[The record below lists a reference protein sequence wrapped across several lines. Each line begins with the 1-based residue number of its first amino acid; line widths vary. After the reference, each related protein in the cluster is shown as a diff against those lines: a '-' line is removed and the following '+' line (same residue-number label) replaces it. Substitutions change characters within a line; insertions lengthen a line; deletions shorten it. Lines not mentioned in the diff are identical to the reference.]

1 MLKSRVFTCVL
12 GLAGMFL
19 AGEAM
24 AMRSGGFGNAP
35 VKDQN
40 WRVGAVDV
48 ANLKS
53 RLAYWHGPTSE
64 SQFLYRGNT
73 EAFAE
78 AIRLF
83 GLIRAP
89 DLELYV
95 HDGPHEDWSL
105 KPSSNE
111 TDAEGRKRDPRVD
124 WTFLIHDAQEWYRW
138 NNGFSDRMG
147 RNTNYGKPLAA
158 PRMDVYIGGGAIEWE
173 KIRIPAN
180 VRVVDERVSALG
192 LKLEGGS
199 MVRGTVYDQPTSKTL
214 TGAAIVV
221 QHEKDGKRVT
231 VAAGQADA
239 EGKFQIE
246 KIPAGTYQIT
256 VSADNYAA
264 RYMGYAVMNGR
275 DVKSYVVDLA
285 PEQTVTGVVL
295 DGADRPVAGAEVRV
309 SDAMGMD
316 GQSYGTLALSV
327 KTDTQGRFTIAGLP
341 RGHCSLRFTA
351 QGLHPVWNPKPF
363 SSSAKDIVLRAGS
376 AGAVK
381 GRVVGANGTP
391 RPNSQINIQDAAG
404 NKVGTWG
411 GSMNVKADGTF
422 SFENVPV
429 GKYVIATK
437 PIFLPGMPL
446 PAEAKTITVEAGKT
460 AEVEF
465 EVK

>member
-12 GLAGMFL
+12 GLVGMFL
-19 AGEAM
+19 AGDVM
-24 AMRSGGFGNAP
+24 AMREGGFGNAP

-64 SQFLYRGNT
+64 TQFLYRGNT

-83 GLIRAP
+83 SLIRAP
-89 DLELYV
+89 ELELYV
-95 HDGPHEDWSL
+95 HDGPHEEWSL

-111 TDAEGRKRDPRVD
+111 TDPEARKRDPRVD

-138 NNGFSDRMG
+138 NNDPEALIDRSP
-147 RNTNYGKPLAA
+147 NYRKPLAA
-158 PRMDVYIGGGAIEWE
+158 PRMDVYIGGGAIEWD
-173 KIRIPAN
+173 KIRVPAN

-192 LKLEGGS
+192 IKLEGGS
-199 MVRGTVYDQPTSKTL
+199 IVRGTVYDQATSKTL

-221 QHEKDGKRVT
+221 QTEKDGKRVT
-231 VAAGQADA
+231 LATAQADA

-246 KIPAGTYQIT
+246 KIPAGTYQVN
-256 VSADNYAA
+256 VSADKYAA
-264 RYMGYAVMNGR
+264 RYMGYAVLNGR
-275 DVKSYVVDLA
+275 DVKSFVVDLA
-285 PEQTVTGVVL
+285 PEQTAAGMVL
-295 DGADRPVAGAEVRV
+295 DGAGRPVAGAEVRV
-309 SDAMGMD
+309 QHAMGMD
-316 GQSYGTLALSV
+316 GMSYGALSPKV
-327 KTDTQGRFTIAGLP
+327 TTDAQGRFTIAGLP
-341 RGHCSLRFTA
+341 RGYCSLRFTA
-351 QGLHPVWNPKPF
+351 KGLHAVWDPKSF
-363 SSSAKDIVLRAGS
+363 STSAKDIVLRAGS

-381 GRVVGANGTP
+381 GRVVGADGAP

-404 NKVGTWG
+404 AKVGTWG
-411 GSMNVKADGTF
+411 GSMNVKEDGTF

-429 GKYVIATK
+429 GKYVIAPK

-460 AEVEF
+460 VEVEF